1 MLGVEN
7 FLPIDNNNQANSYL
21 PLANNQTASS
31 KPVGPITD
39 VAANTATEPESAPP
53 AVRRGW
59 LIAIAA
65 LLIAY
70 AALSYYSESSA
81 HVESL
86 AAALSIGPVL
96 LIGLLLLWRWTKP
109 LTALLAAALLGA
121 CLFRYWTVIEK
132 NYRWADLVQQCGIYA
147 LITWGFARSLFAG
160 RVPLCTQLAAKMH
173 GALTPI
179 EIAYTR
185 RATVAWAV
193 FYLLMSAAILV
204 LFFAAAPS
212 VWSFFVNF
220 VTFVLI
226 VLMGLADHAIRRRV
240 LPRHP
245 AGGILAIIR
254 RSISG

>member
-96 LIGLLLLWRWTKP
+96 LIGLLLVSLLPFASVRSG
-109 LTALLAAALLGA
+109 LAA
-121 CLFRYWTVIEK
+121 
-132 NYRWADLVQQCGIYA
+132 
-147 LITWGFARSLFAG
+147 
-160 RVPLCTQLAAKMH
+160 
-173 GALTPI
+173 
-179 EIAYTR
+179 
-185 RATVAWAV
+185 
-193 FYLLMSAAILV
+193 
-204 LFFAAAPS
+204 
-212 VWSFFVNF
+212 
-220 VTFVLI
+220 
-226 VLMGLADHAIRRRV
+226 
-240 LPRHP
+240 
-245 AGGILAIIR
+245 
-254 RSISG
+254 